1 MGSGAID
8 ALALNIGTDSWQID
22 QIHNAYSAATGTE
35 MKMFLSFD
43 FSVFPCDVN
52 SVVTIVNQFSAN
64 QAQFKVNGRPLIS
77 SYLGKCLGSDGWEEI
92 KQRTNGYLMPF
103 IAEIEGQ
110 FNDWNCLDSWFC
122 WGCAWP
128 QGNVDKTTADDQY
141 YIQQLGSSTKY
152 VTSVSP
158 WMFTHYDYKNFY
170 QRGDDWLI
178 SHRWEEVV
186 EMRDSIQMVE
196 MVTWNDFGES
206 DYYSS
211 IKGTQP
217 PGTTWADGYSH
228 LAFFELSKYY
238 ILAYKTGSYP
248 VITED
253 VIYFW
258 ARPHPAQA
266 TARGD
271 PLARPTGFNF
281 AEDYL
286 WTLVLATQPGQV
298 TLACGSSKQQF
309 TVDSGVNKLKL
320 PLSPGRITIS
330 MVRDG
335 RTLINQTP
343 ADFTYSSNPD
353 LYNFNVYVGTFK
365 AGLSASVPVYTPP
378 MNTLHPTST
387 VQSDPSMTTTTSL
400 SSTPTDLKTPWSY
413 YGCVEEGTTGSRR
426 ALTGPSYSRGAM
438 TPELCQNL
446 CAGYSFAGVEYG
458 QECYCG
464 YSLTNNGASG
474 NVTSPSKCSIPCAGS
489 SSSIC
494 GGSWAL
500 SVFRTSSKVLIPA
513 ATNIGSNWK
522 SLGCYTDSRSRLLQG
537 AAFSHRG
544 MTAAVCTA
552 RCASLGYNYA
562 ATEYGM
568 ECYCGK
574 SINKTSH
581 GTSVDESECDM
592 PCGGN
597 SSEKCG
603 ELWRANVYSALSRRH
618 YLSKKRKR
626 Y

>member
-1 MGSGAID
+1 MFFLPAFAYYFTILPCIEAGLLPGYFPGRSLQVDADQQSTKNATISSLVARQDNQRYVFMHHHLNSYEYSIDDWRSDIQQMGSGAID

-178 SHRWEEVV
+178 SHRWEEIV

-353 LYNFNVYVGTFK
+353 LYNFNVYVGTFS
-365 AGLSASVPVYTPP
+365 GLF
-378 MNTLHPTST
+378 L
-387 VQSDPSMTTTTSL
+387 
-400 SSTPTDLKTPWSY
+400 
-413 YGCVEEGTTGSRR
+413 RF
-426 ALTGPSYSRGAM
+426 
-438 TPELCQNL
+438 LCR
-446 CAGYSFAGVEYG
+446 C
-458 QECYCG
+458 C
-464 YSLTNNGASG
+464 
-474 NVTSPSKCSIPCAGS
+474 
-489 SSSIC
+489 SSIQQKQ
-494 GGSWAL
+494 
-500 SVFRTSSKVLIPA
+500 V
-513 ATNIGSNWK
+513 
-522 SLGCYTDSRSRLLQG
+522 YRLQ
-537 AAFSHRG
+537 SQCIHHR
-544 MTAAVCTA
+544 
-552 RCASLGYNYA
+552 
-562 ATEYGM
+562 
-568 ECYCGK
+568 
-574 SINKTSH
+574 
-581 GTSVDESECDM
+581 
-592 PCGGN
+592 
-597 SSEKCG
+597 
-603 ELWRANVYSALSRRH
+603 
-618 YLSKKRKR
+618 
-626 Y
+626 